1 MGWARVAR
9 YPAYIDINIR
19 RLSLSSAPFSGAPG
33 EIRTPDPLVRS
44 QMLYPIELRAQLLT
58 GKWGKDEIWESRK
71 SGNDDSDRP
80 RRFYH
85 GWGQD
90 GIRMDLRQGASVF
103 NPDRIRE
110 IRG

>member
-1 MGWARVAR
+1 MGGN
-9 YPAYIDINIR
+9 DENGE
-19 RLSLSSAPFSGAPG
+19 SG
-33 EIRTPDPLVRS
+33 
-44 QMLYPIELRAQLLT
+44 
-58 GKWGKDEIWESRK
+58 K
-71 SGNDDSDRP
+71 SGKKDPDRP

-90 GIRMDLRQGASVF
+90 GIGMDLRHSSFGF

>member
-1 MGWARVAR
+1 MGSAQAGR
-9 YPAYIDINIR
+9 YPAYVDINLR
-19 RLSLSSAPFSGAPG
+19 RLPPSSAPFNGAPG

-90 GIRMDLRQGASVF
+90 GIRMDLRRSSFGF

>member
-1 MGWARVAR
+1 MKIGKVENRE
-9 YPAYIDINIR
+9 
-19 RLSLSSAPFSGAPG
+19 SGKLG
-33 EIRTPDPLVRS
+33 NWDP
-44 QMLYPIELRAQLLT
+44 
-58 GKWGKDEIWESRK
+58 
-71 SGNDDSDRP
+71 DRP
-80 RRFYH
+80 IRFYH

>member
-1 MGWARVAR
+1 MKLGKVENRETKIR
-9 YPAYIDINIR
+9 IDAGI
-19 RLSLSSAPFSGAPG
+19 
-33 EIRTPDPLVRS
+33 
-44 QMLYPIELRAQLLT
+44 
-58 GKWGKDEIWESRK
+58 
-71 SGNDDSDRP
+71 
-80 RRFYH
+80 FYH